1 MARNGR
7 RETPVRELANTRVQ
21 NSSSAQFI
29 RSEQTLT
36 LAVRG
41 YFDTRLFQLL
51 FFLSKTTNTA
61 VSEPIIITLR

>member
-41 YFDTRLFQLL
+41 YFDTRLFHLL
-51 FFLSKTTNTA
+51 FFVEKYKYRSL
-61 VSEPIIITLR
+61 